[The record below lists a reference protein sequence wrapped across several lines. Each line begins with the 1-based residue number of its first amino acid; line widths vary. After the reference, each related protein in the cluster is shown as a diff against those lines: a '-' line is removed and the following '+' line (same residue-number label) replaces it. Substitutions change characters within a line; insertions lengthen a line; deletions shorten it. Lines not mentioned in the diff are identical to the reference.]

1 MSDHNKND
9 RHAHDNRASTLAAD
23 FRKLFGRAAEG
34 VWAAPGRINLIGEH
48 TDYNDGFA
56 LPIALP
62 HSLLAAAARRPDGLV
77 RLRSRQFDGAF
88 EVRLADLSPGGVP
101 GWAAY
106 QAGALWALLDEGYGI
121 GGLDLLVESR
131 IPTGTGL
138 STSAAVCCA
147 TVLAATGLYG
157 TRPPSGSA
165 PSESAPE
172 EVAPDEVA
180 RLAQRAENDF
190 VGMPCGIMDQSAVML
205 AQEGRAL
212 FLDCRSLKTEQVP
225 FDPAAHGMSLLV
237 VDTRAP
243 RRLVEGAYAE
253 RRRSCEEAVRILGV
267 RALRD
272 VSVGE
277 LPEALAA
284 LPDDISRGRVRHVVT
299 ENARVLEAVALFRA
313 GRPREAGPL
322 FTASHVSLRDDYEV
336 SVPEVDTAVSAALS
350 AGALGARITG
360 GGFGGC
366 VIALVD
372 APTAADCG
380 RAVHAAFAERGFDEP
395 VVFTALPS
403 AGARRLS

>member
-1 MSDHNKND
+1 MND
-9 RHAHDNRASTLAAD
+9 TRVNGTPGNGTGTDGTRADDVSAD
-23 FRKLFGRAAEG
+23 FRRLFGSDPEG
-34 VWAAPGRINLIGEH
+34 VWTAPGRINLIGEH
-48 TDYNDGFA
+48 TDYNVGFA

-62 HSLLAAAARRPDGLV
+62 HSLTVAAARRRDGLV
-77 RLRSRQFDGAF
+77 RLRSRQFPDVF
-88 EVRLADLSPGGVP
+88 EARLADLSPGSVP

-106 QAGALWALLDEGYGI
+106 QAGALWTLIDEGYGI
-121 GGLDLLVESR
+121 GGLDLLVESS

-138 STSAAVCCA
+138 STSAAVSCA
-147 TVLAATGLYG
+147 TVLAAGGLYG
-157 TRPPSGSA
+157 SEPA
-165 PSESAPE
+165 PA
-172 EVAPDEVA
+172 EVA

-205 AQEGRAL
+205 ADEGRAL
-212 FLDCRSLKTEQVP
+212 FLDCRSLETEQVP

-237 VDTRAP
+237 VDTKAP

-253 RRRSCEEAVRILGV
+253 RRRSCEEAARVLGV
-267 RALRD
+267 PALRD
-272 VSVGE
+272 ISVAE

-284 LPDDISRGRVRHVVT
+284 LPDDLVRRRVRHVVT

-322 FTASHVSLRDDYEV
+322 FTASHASLRDDYEV
-336 SVPEVDTAVSAALS
+336 SVPEVDTAVTAALS

-372 APTAADCG
+372 TGAVADCAK
-380 RAVHAAFAERGFDEP
+380 AVRTAFAEQGFDEP

-403 AGARRLS
+403 PGARRLS

>member
-1 MSDHNKND
+1 MNDTPRQARGHGVRTDDAGPQGAGDTRVNDASAEFRRVFGSDP
-9 RHAHDNRASTLAAD
+9 
-23 FRKLFGRAAEG
+23 EG
-34 VWAAPGRINLIGEH
+34 VWKAPGRINLIGEH

-62 HSLLAAAARRPDGLV
+62 HSLTVAATRRPDGVV
-77 RLRSRQFDGAF
+77 RLRSQQFPDVF
-88 EVRLADLSPGGVP
+88 EARLADLSPGSLP

-106 QAGALWALLDEGYGI
+106 QAGALWALVDEGHGI
-121 GGLDLLVESR
+121 GGLDLLVESS

-138 STSAAVCCA
+138 STSAAVSCA

-157 TRPPSGSA
+157 AEPA
-165 PSESAPE
+165 PA
-172 EVAPDEVA
+172 EVA
-180 RLAQRAENDF
+180 RLAQRGENDF

-205 AQEGRAL
+205 ADEGRAL
-212 FLDCRSLKTEQVP
+212 FLDCRSLETEQVP

-253 RRRSCEEAVRILGV
+253 RRRSCDEAARVLGV
-267 RALRD
+267 SALRD
-272 VSVGE
+272 ISVAD

-284 LPDDISRGRVRHVVT
+284 LPDDLVRRRVRHVVT
-299 ENARVLEAVALFRA
+299 ENARVLETVELFRA
-313 GRPREAGPL
+313 GRPRAAGQL
-322 FTASHVSLRDDYEV
+322 FTASHASLRDDYEV
-336 SVPEVDTAVSAALS
+336 SVPEVDTAVAAALG

-372 APTAADCG
+372 DEAVADCG
-380 RAVHAAFAERGFDEP
+380 KAVRAAFSERGFDEP
-395 VVFTALPS
+395 ALFTALPS
-403 AGARRLS
+403 AGARRLG

>member
-1 MSDHNKND
+1 MSEQRMSEERAND
-9 RHAHDNRASTLAAD
+9 IAED
-23 FRKLFGRAAEG
+23 FRELFDTAPEG
-34 VWAAPGRINLIGEH
+34 VWTAPGRINLIGEH

-62 HSLLAAAARRPDGLV
+62 HSLTVAAARRPDGVV
-77 RLRSRQFDGAF
+77 RLRSRQFDDAF
-88 EVRLADLSPGGVP
+88 EVRLADLSPGDVP

-106 QAGALWALLDEGYGI
+106 QAGALWTLLDEGYRI
-121 GGLDLLVESR
+121 GGLDLLVESG
-131 IPTGTGL
+131 IPTGSGL

-157 TRPPSGSA
+157 AKPSSGPSA
-165 PSESAPE
+165 KPVST
-172 EVAPDEVA
+172 EVAPAEVA

-190 VGMPCGIMDQSAVML
+190 VGMPCGIMDQSAIML
-205 AQEGRAL
+205 ADEGRAL
-212 FLDCRSLKTEQVP
+212 FLDCRSLETEQVP

-253 RRRSCEEAVRILGV
+253 RRRSCEEAARILGV

-272 VSVGE
+272 VSVE
-277 LPEALAA
+277 DLPEALAV
-284 LPDDISRGRVRHVVT
+284 LPDDLSRRRVRHVVT
-299 ENARVLEAVALFRA
+299 ENARVLETVTLFRS

-322 FTASHVSLRDDYEV
+322 FTASHASLRDDYEV
-336 SVPEVDTAVSAALS
+336 SVPEVDTAVAAALS

-366 VIALVD
+366 VIALVESEG
-372 APTAADCG
+372 AADCG
-380 RAVHAAFAERGFDEP
+380 KAVREAFAERGFCEP
-395 VVFTALPS
+395 AVLTAVPS
-403 AGARRLS
+403 AGARRLA

>member
-1 MSDHNKND
+1 MND
-9 RHAHDNRASTLAAD
+9 IAED
-23 FRKLFGRAAEG
+23 FRELFGTAPEG
-34 VWAAPGRINLIGEH
+34 VWSAPGRINLIGEH

-62 HSLLAAAARRPDGLV
+62 HSLAAAAARRPDGVV

-88 EVRLADLSPGGVP
+88 ELRLADLSPGGVP

-106 QAGALWALLDEGYGI
+106 QAGALWTLLDEGYDI

-131 IPTGTGL
+131 IPTGSGL

-157 TRPPSGSA
+157 PKSSSGSCAGPA
-165 PSESAPE
+165 PA
-172 EVAPDEVA
+172 EVA

-205 AQEGRAL
+205 AEEGRAL
-212 FLDCRSLKTEQVP
+212 FLDCRSLETEQVP

-253 RRRSCEEAVRILGV
+253 RRRSCEEAARILGV

-272 VSVGE
+272 VWVGE

-284 LPDDISRGRVRHVVT
+284 LPDDLSRRRVRHVVT
-299 ENARVLEAVALFRA
+299 ENARVLEAVDLFRA

-372 APTAADCG
+372 TENTADCG
-380 RAVHAAFAERGFDEP
+380 EAVRAAFAGQGFDEP
-395 VVFTALPS
+395 VVFTAPPS